1 MAAEAEEQLRQGK
14 AYKEEGNRWFKEA
27 NYKRALGAY
36 HKVFCYVNGLQVLDD
51 RSAASQS
58 GDTSSQR
65 GRLPK
70 EHAEDLRLLK
80 QSAKLNMAACY
91 LKVGQHQKCVAA
103 CTAAL
108 DLGVSSKAHFRRGQ
122 AYAEL
127 RNFVA
132 AKTDLEKA
140 QELEPGDTVIAQ
152 ELRKLKSSQLRGDE
166 KERKR
171 YAKMLGGE
179 ADSEAAV
186 AETTGCEA
194 VPTDQDPSST
204 GEAGEAGDSRLQ
216 AASST
221 CVPTSPSAVAEPPL
235 SMAPTPAP
243 VTVSGT
249 LIQPSV
255 PECPDEASRPECAV
269 RELTYAWVQ
278 SDDDVKIYVPFDQS
292 EELSAGVDESRV
304 KVEFGEWSVLLVING
319 PAEGKPPLGLR
330 LGDFHRRI
338 APERCTCTVRGSR
351 ITLKLVKQVKER
363 WWNLLQQAPLHGD

>member
-1 MAAEAEEQLRQGK
+1 MAAEAVEQLRQGE

-36 HKVFCYVNGLQVLDD
+36 HKVFCYVNGLQVPSD
-51 RSAASQS
+51 REVAS
-58 GDTSSQR
+58 GDTGSQR

-80 QSAKLNMAACY
+80 QTARLNMAACY
-91 LKVGQHQKCVAA
+91 IKVGEHQKCVDA

-108 DLGVSSKAHFRRGQ
+108 ELGASSKAHFRRGQ

-140 QELEPGDTVIAQ
+140 QELEPGETAIAQ
-152 ELRKLKSSQLRGDE
+152 ELRNLKSIQLRGDE
-166 KERKR
+166 QERKR
-171 YAKMLGGE
+171 YAKMLGGGTNSE
-179 ADSEAAV
+179 AALAETDSEA
-186 AETTGCEA
+186 
-194 VPTDQDPSST
+194 VPMDQDASPT
-204 GEAGEAGDSRLQ
+204 GEANDLCTQAEAS
-216 AASST
+216 SST
-221 CVPTSPSAVAEPPL
+221 CVSTPLTSASAVAEPPL
-235 SMAPTPAP
+235 SMASASAPA
-243 VTVSGT
+243 TVSGT
-249 LIQPSV
+249 LVQPSM
-255 PECPDEASRPECAV
+255 PECLDEASRPSCAV

-292 EELSAGVDESRV
+292 EELSGGVDESRV
-304 KVEFGEWSVLLVING
+304 KVEFGEWSALLVING
-319 PAEGKPPLGLR
+319 TAKGKPPLGLR

-363 WWNLLQQAPLHGD
+363 WWNLLQRAPLHAD